1 MNLKTK
7 FIWLLFL
14 LCIASAQLARAFQ
27 NDDNLA
33 LPKVEDVQK
42 IETTNNEFRFQT
54 PESLWRMLPNM
65 TAKTSGNLKIPG
77 YQYGTILLKNGTLL
91 KWRSSHYGKVF
102 LYDDKHEQLYTE
114 DASFWSYF
122 LGEFVYTVASL
133 VLFSFFLGYFIWRKK
148 QPENDPGFFS
158 RESLKS
164 VGIRLL
170 AFIIFVGLGYLLLQT
185 PLQQINEGVLE
196 VTGKGISKPYLEFA
210 DTEPGNFWFSI
221 FLNSIFGL
229 VSIFFGILFLSLNPR
244 SKFWKRKPQ
253 PVKI

>member
-27 NDDNLA
+27 NDDNLT

-65 TAKTSGNLKIPG
+65 TAKTPGNLKIPG

-91 KWRSSHYGKVF
+91 KWRSSSHSNVF

-122 LGEFVYTVASL
+122 LGKFVYTLASL

-158 RESLKS
+158 RESLKISRRS
-164 VGIRLL
+164 VVSFYNFCR
-170 AFIIFVGLGYLLLQT
+170 FRIFAAANT
-185 PLQQINEGVLE
+185 FTAN
-196 VTGKGISKPYLEFA
+196 K
-210 DTEPGNFWFSI
+210 
-221 FLNSIFGL
+221 
-229 VSIFFGILFLSLNPR
+229 
-244 SKFWKRKPQ
+244 
-253 PVKI
+253 